1 MTGKS
6 TRVGSTASG
15 ALQINDMKLEDI
27 PDLEFLHTEQP
38 EYNQAKIVEPTIPPP
53 CVHLPIIHFGWS
65 GSQGDLG
72 SLRPDK
78 VRSFSH
84 IGTATPEERSPR
96 SSLDSGKMIIKRTD
110 AWEVQETYEIGD
122 EITAV
127 PVTDQ
132 RVRYEHV
139 V

>member
-1 MTGKS
+1 
-6 TRVGSTASG
+6 
-15 ALQINDMKLEDI
+15 MKLEDI
-27 PDLEFLHTEQP
+27 PDLEFLHTTEPP
-38 EYNQAKIVEPTIPPP
+38 EYHHAKIVESTIHPPP
-53 CVHLPIIHFGWS
+53 RAHLPIVHFGWS

-110 AWEVQETYEIGD
+110 AWEVQETYE
-122 EITAV
+122 V
-127 PVTDQ
+127 VTNQ